1 MLRPTKIR
9 HYLRAMQTRG
19 IPAPA
24 LLAGTGVDASRLD
37 DPSYLVSAE
46 QCHAVVANMI
56 QLTGNGGIGFDVG
69 AGTQLTELGILGYA
83 LASSKTLGQ
92 TIHLWAKYGSALVG
106 LPFSLQMID
115 GAAPGEWGMQLPKR
129 PMGGAVFRFY
139 LEETLAGGILSFG
152 PLLTG
157 RPLKIREMAFAFS
170 APSYA
175 ARYEALFHC
184 PVQFDAPQTR
194 ILVAAPSLDTPV
206 TSNDDDLR
214 ELCIHQCGLLAQQ
227 LGRQGAVSARLMS
240 ALRAHGN
247 IPALDEA
254 ARGLSMSPRTLRR
267 QLQREGTSYQ
277 KVLDEFRCELA
288 KEYLG
293 AGMMQPKEIGYL
305 LGFAQVNAFRRAFK
319 AWTGQTVGDYQASR
333 RPAAPP
339 TAAQQDSI
347 LVA

>member
-9 HYLRAMQTRG
+9 HYLRAMQARG
-19 IPAPA
+19 IHASA
-24 LLAGTGVDASRLD
+24 LLAGTGIDAARLD
-37 DPSYLVSAE
+37 DPGYLVSAE
-46 QCHAVVANMI
+46 QCHAVVANLI
-56 QLTGNGGIGFDVG
+56 QLSGNGGIGFDIG
-69 AGTQLTELGILGYA
+69 ASTQLTELGILGYA

-92 TIHLWAKYGSALVG
+92 AISLWAKYGNALVG

-115 GAAPGEWGMQLPKR
+115 GAEPGEWGMQSPKR

-157 RPLKIREMAFAFS
+157 GPLRIREMSFAFS

-175 ARYEALFHC
+175 LRYETLFGCAVH
-184 PVQFDAPQTR
+184 FDAPQTR
-194 ILVAAPSLDTPV
+194 ILIAAPSLDTPV

-214 ELCIHQCGLLAQQ
+214 ELCIYQCGLLAQQ
-227 LGRQGAVSARLMS
+227 LSRQGAVSARLMS
-240 ALRAHGN
+240 ALRAHGS
-247 IPALDEA
+247 IPSLDEA

-293 AGMMQPKEIGYL
+293 AGMMQAKEIGYL

-319 AWTGQTVGDYQASR
+319 AWTGQTVGDYQTSH
-333 RPAAPP
+333 RPPALQAA
-339 TAAQQDSI
+339 A
-347 LVA
+347 